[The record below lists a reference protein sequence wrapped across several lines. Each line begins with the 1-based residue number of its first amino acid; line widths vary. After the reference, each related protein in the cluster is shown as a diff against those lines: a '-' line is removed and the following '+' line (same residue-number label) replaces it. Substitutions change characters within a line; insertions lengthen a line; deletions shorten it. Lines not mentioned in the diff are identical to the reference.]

1 MSYGHAD
8 KIARNGHQPGEQ
20 APPVDQPPE
29 TTKAA
34 TSGDDRT
41 SPVPP
46 EWYARPELQP
56 VLTGHDFAT
65 LFRALGA
72 MGISQRQ
79 IARLTGRSQP
89 NISEIVH
96 GRQVISYDVLV
107 AITKGLS
114 IPPERMGLSW
124 WGPDGRWYGPEGAYG
139 GGVTVTDTLEGV
151 STAMLRRHL
160 IAFGGLIMAGL
171 PIDQV
176 GELKV
181 GQLLDDV
188 GELPPVSLPSR
199 LSTADVAWVRDTTC
213 RLGVGNTSFAD
224 PGIAAVAA
232 ELATRLLD
240 VPGPDPLRRALIVA
254 VAELRIEAGRA
265 ACFAGLYRNAL
276 YHHAQALELAT
287 DARDAYCQ
295 ATALHYAGFASTA
308 DGHPDDGLKMMQAAQ
323 VAAWGIPSDDPRTV
337 VVAASGKAA
346 TEANVLADSAVALM
360 LLGQHDEATRAVAK
374 GRDLWTPTTADPFG
388 DLDRPAAQVELHR
401 GRVDVAHALATAS
414 LQRWDGGR
422 QLSRTRTGVVLAT
435 VHVRAGEP
443 RGLQLAHRSIS
454 EVAQLPSVLLRKE
467 LTPLAQALETRP
479 GTDARDLARMA
490 RQVAA

>member
-1 MSYGHAD
+1 VSYGHAD
-8 KIARNGHQPGEQ
+8 KIVHSGTAPSNQP
-20 APPVDQPPE
+20 PPADPPPE
-29 TTKAA
+29 TPAE
-34 TSGDDRT
+34 TSSTRQ
-41 SPVPP
+41 VVLPP
-46 EWYARPELQP
+46 QWYTRAELAP
-56 VLTGHDFAT
+56 VLWGHDIGA
-65 LFRALGA
+65 LFRWLNTTGGLSHRTIAALTGTTQ
-72 MGISQRQ
+72 SQ
-79 IARLTGRSQP
+79 IADIIAGRRAR
-89 NISEIVH
+89 V
-96 GRQVISYDVLV
+96 QVYEVLV
-107 AITKGLS
+107 RIAEGLTV
-114 IPPERMGLSW
+114 PRERMGLSF
-124 WGPDGRWYGPEGAYG
+124 WGPDGKYYGPPGTYPE
-139 GGVTVTDTLEGV
+139 GVTVTHTPGGV
-151 STAMLRRHL
+151 SSAMLRRHL

-171 PIDQV
+171 PIDQAE
-176 GELKV
+176 ELKV

-199 LSTADVAWVRDTTC
+199 LSTADVARVRDTTR
-213 RLGVGNTSFAD
+213 RLGVGNASFAD
-224 PGIAAVAA
+224 PGVAAVAA
-232 ELATRLLD
+232 ALATRLLD

-276 YHHAQALELAT
+276 YHHSQALELAT
-287 DARDAYCQ
+287 DAGDAYCQ

-401 GRVDVAHALATAS
+401 GRLDVAHTLATAS

-422 QLSRTRTGVVLAT
+422 QLSRTRTGVVLAIEPF
-435 VHVRAGEP
+435 RATG
-443 RGLQLAHRSIS
+443 
-454 EVAQLPSVLLRKE
+454 
-467 LTPLAQALETRP
+467 
-479 GTDARDLARMA
+479 
-490 RQVAA
+490 